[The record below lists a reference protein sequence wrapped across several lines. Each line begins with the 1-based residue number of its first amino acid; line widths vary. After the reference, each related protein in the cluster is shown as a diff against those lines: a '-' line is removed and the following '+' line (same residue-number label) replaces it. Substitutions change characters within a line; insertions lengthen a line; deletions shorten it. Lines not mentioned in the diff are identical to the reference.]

1 MREYHAHGQ
10 PHSAVRLA
18 LSKICER
25 GFKNLAYDLIK
36 ARGTPTPDGER
47 RAQVGFES
55 AAASG
60 ELTEDQLA
68 LMFEDGATLADELP
82 SRQGG
87 CGAAL
92 GRFVATIGA
101 KLRGATSASPTGAAS
116 EVPAG
121 AAPTG
126 RARVSREVVLGRATG
141 DDAATLEMLLRYIFN
156 LGAGRHVLCKIEAL
170 AGAGTTVFVDVF
182 WPSSDDLLAPWARRE
197 LSGLLGRAA
206 LARETALVMAA
217 APAEMLYWPPRP
229 KDFFFWS
236 WTVQKPTVR
245 TASLLGVVRLKLRE

>member
-55 AAASG
+55 SAASG

-101 KLRGATSASPTGAAS
+101 KLRGATSTTSTGAAS
-116 EVPAG
+116 EAPAG

-126 RARVSREVVLGRATG
+126 RARVSREVVLGGATG
-141 DDAATLEMLLRYIFN
+141 DDAATLELLLRY
-156 LGAGRHVLCKIEAL
+156 LQPGAGRHVLCTIEAPP
-170 AGAGTTVFVDVF
+170 AREDRSSTSSGRRGTTSGALGGALAVF
-182 WPSSDDLLAPWARRE
+182 WARGSRRE
-197 LSGLLGRAA
+197 RRCSWSRRRPRCFTGRRACP
-206 LARETALVMAA
+206 L
-217 APAEMLYWPPRP
+217 
-229 KDFFFWS
+229 
-236 WTVQKPTVR
+236 
-245 TASLLGVVRLKLRE
+245 